1 MPVLDFDP
9 PALGQAVNRQE
20 PEVMGRELVF
30 DARIAEP
37 DDQFHALPV
46 TVPFFRF
53 QSFNVSRF
61 HMVAGEILKPAKQ

>member
-1 MPVLDFDP
+1 VHANNRARRQGLAVPILDLDP
-9 PALGQAVNRQE
+9 PAFGQPVNGQE

-46 TVPFFRF
+46 TLPFTKF
-53 QSFNVSRF
+53 
-61 HMVAGEILKPAKQ
+61 